1 MSALGQLLTYML
13 QRTPKAWPR
22 PPRQVYARP
31 IGRRPAMGQLL
42 ILVIIPPAVGV
53 VTYALLRLLRKSD
66 EEVDRAARRHQ
77 LDGNL
82 H

>member
-1 MSALGQLLTYML
+1 
-13 QRTPKAWPR
+13 
-22 PPRQVYARP
+22 
-31 IGRRPAMGQLL
+31 MGQLL